1 MKAEKVI
8 LSIFAVIVGLI
19 AAGVA
24 FYLYQM
30 TKTLPP
36 SKQETLS
43 IKSEITPSPTPNNE
57 YFLTIENP
65 KDEAVVNSKSVTIS
79 GKTSPNATIIV
90 STATNDQVV
99 TPAENGNFTLND
111 TIGNGT
117 NLIQITAVFPT
128 GEEKTE
134 TRTVVYTTESF

>member
-1 MKAEKVI
+1 
-8 LSIFAVIVGLI
+8 
-19 AAGVA
+19 
-24 FYLYQM
+24 M

-43 IKSEITPSPTPNNE
+43 IKSEITPTPTPNNE